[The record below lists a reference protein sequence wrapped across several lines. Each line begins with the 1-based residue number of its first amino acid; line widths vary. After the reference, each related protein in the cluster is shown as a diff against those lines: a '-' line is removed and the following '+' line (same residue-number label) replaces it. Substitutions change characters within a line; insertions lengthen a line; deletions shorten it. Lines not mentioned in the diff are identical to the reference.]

1 MTSTDYTTLT
11 QAELIELLK
20 ARDAQANYGLVWERD
35 EIDQD
40 IKINDEFVAVRLDS
54 ELSCGEGPHD
64 NLIIEGDNYD
74 ALRHL
79 LMTHAGLVN
88 CVYLDMPYNTGRKD
102 FVYNDRYFDPNSRFR
117 HSTWLEFV
125 SRRLCLV
132 RDLMADTGVI
142 FLSIDDIELYNLR
155 LLMDRIFGEANFV
168 ANIVWK
174 NATDNNPTR
183 VAVEHEYILVYT
195 KKKSSNPAVW
205 KSADIITKKTLLD
218 KFKELCTTHADP
230 LKLEAAYIEWFRTQ
244 KPYLQPMQEYD
255 QVDEG
260 GPFTGSRSVHNPGKP
275 GYFYDVFHE
284 TTGKPCTPP
293 QNGYRFPP
301 ETMDQLLK
309 DKRIIF
315 GKDENK
321 IIELKLYASEYK
333 QKLPGFIDLDGRKGP
348 NELKDIFGKAPFN
361 NPKPSELILELL
373 TFASGPNDI
382 VLDCFAGSG
391 TTGHAVLKMNKLD
404 GGNRKFILVS
414 STEKTDAEPTK
425 NICKDVC
432 AERMRRVI
440 TGYRNKG
447 EGEFVEGIGGS
458 FAYLRA
464 EPVLQH
470 RLESELDDQSVW
482 ISVLL
487 AHGLPVWELQGKL
500 GWAVTNDGTGIAY
513 PTGTR
518 KSDMDNL
525 ASIAKEHD
533 GPVVVY
539 SWSPAR
545 ITEVLPQATVF
556 SLPDTLLKNFR
567 RSLTAV
573 RERFN
578 EPAEGPDA
586 TLVLKAAQATETI
599 EDFEGV
605 AL

>member
-1 MTSTDYTTLT
+1 MASTDYTTLT

-35 EIDQD
+35 EIDPD
-40 IKINDEFVAVRLDS
+40 TKINDDFVAVRLDS

-64 NLIIEGDNYD
+64 NLIIEGDNFD
-74 ALRHL
+74 ALRNL
-79 LMTHAGLVN
+79 LMTHAGRVN

-142 FLSIDDIELYNLR
+142 LLSINDIELYNLR
-155 LLMDRIFGEANFV
+155 LLMDRIFGESNFV

-205 KSADIITKKTLLD
+205 KSADIVTKKTLLD
-218 KFKELCTTHADP
+218 KFGELCKTFDDP
-230 LKLEAAYIEWFRTQ
+230 VELEAAYKEWFKTQ

-255 QVDEG
+255 QVDKG

-275 GYFYDVFHE
+275 GYFYDVLHE
-284 TTGKPCTPP
+284 TTKKPCAVP

-301 ETMDQLLK
+301 ETMEQLLK

-315 GKDENK
+315 GADENK
-321 IIELKLYASEYK
+321 IIELKLYASDYK
-333 QKLPGFIDLDGRKGP
+333 QKLAGFIDLDGRKGP
-348 NELKDIFGKAPFN
+348 NELKEIFGLSPFN

-373 TFASGPNDI
+373 TFVSGPNDI

-414 STEKTDAEPTK
+414 STEMTKAEPTK
-425 NICKDVC
+425 NVCKDVC

-440 TGYRNKG
+440 SGYKNNHKVVDG
-447 EGEFVEGIGGS
+447 MGGS

-470 RLESELDDQSVW
+470 RLESELDDQSIW
-482 ISVLL
+482 ISVLM
-487 AHGLPVWELQGKL
+487 AHGLPIGELRGKL
-500 GWAVTNDGTGIAY
+500 GWVVTADGTAIAY

-518 KSDMDNL
+518 KSDMMYL
-525 ASIAKEHD
+525 ASKAEQHD
-533 GPVVVY
+533 GPVVAY
-539 SWSPAR
+539 SWAPAR
-545 ITEVLPQATVF
+545 VTEVLPQATVF
-556 SLPDTLLKNFR
+556 SLPEILLKNFR
-567 RSLTAV
+567 RSLAAVKDRFKETAEENDAAPV
-573 RERFN
+573 PDSALA
-578 EPAEGPDA
+578 EPIAVE
-586 TLVLKAAQATETI
+586 TE
-599 EDFEGV
+599 E